1 MGTNSQSH
9 LTWIYTNRFILQ
21 EEKLWLEE
29 QNRLAAERLQARL
42 EKERQLAEAE
52 RLKCNPVDYDAAARL
67 AYECS
72 GSNDGFSTFRSKYL
86 TDTSAMIAEK
96 QKERVAVAK
105 REVERLEAERLA
117 AEEAKRLEVERLA
130 AEEAKRREAK
140 EAERLAAQEAKLEAE
155 RMAAEAAARAEEERR
170 LEAEEAKRRQAE
182 EVKRLEAERLQAE
195 EASRMEE
202 QKRRAEAEAAAR
214 AKAEEEASAAKRE
227 AERVMREE
235 EARLLEE
242 QAAAAREAVLLSGQ
256 QDVMEDDEIND
267 DDWEASVR
275 LANQLSGL
283 EGFDDDDIDMDEID
297 ELLQAEMAD
306 LTEDEE
312 ELLGKAAREAVRKYE
327 EEMAMKRSAKQSARS
342 AWDEQLVASSPEPEE
357 VAEKATSGDANVDY
371 SQMTVAE
378 LKEMLRSRGLKV
390 GGKKSELIERLM
402 SS

>member
-140 EAERLAAQEAKLEAE
+140 EAERLAAE

-182 EVKRLEAERLQAE
+182 EAKRLEAERLQAE

-342 AWDEQLVASSPEPEE
+342 AWDEQLVESSPEPEE
-357 VAEKATSGDANVDY
+357 VVEKATSGDANVDY